1 MVQKELDILK
11 LSMVRKVKLKQ
22 ENCMKICPRQA
33 LHARTLG
40 FVHPTSG
47 QQMDFTSSLPEDM
60 ETLVARWRKYMLG
73 NELKIQ

>member
-1 MVQKELDILK
+1 
-11 LSMVRKVKLKQ
+11 
-22 ENCMKICPRQA
+22 MKICPRQA

-60 ETLVARWRKYMLG
+60 ETLVERWRKYMLG